1 MPLAGSPGVIPFLAA
16 DATGSTAVQDIAF
29 SPTVPDHAVTLEIEI
44 AGWAGFNEFGWYSGG
59 VLHKSFQGSDGAILN
74 TSFSATGNFGF
85 YLHSKDNK
93 YVFSESSLASV
104 GGFSN
109 NDRYKQH
116 FTLFRETP
124 AGTAGATADVY
135 WIGAED
141 VKFSNGSDIDFNDLL
156 VKISTTPVP
165 EPGSLLLL
173 AASLAGCLGL
183 VRRRGHWIY

>member
-1 MPLAGSPGVIPFLAA
+1 MPLAGSPGAIPFLAA
-16 DATGSTAVQDIAF
+16 NASGSTAVTDFAL
-29 SPTVPDHAVTLEIEI
+29 SPTVLDHPVTLEIEI

-59 VLHKSFQGSDGAILN
+59 VLHKLFQGSDGAILN

-85 YLHSKDNK
+85 YLHTKANK

-109 NDRYKQH
+109 YDRYKQH

-135 WIGAED
+135 RIGA
-141 VKFSNGSDIDFNDLL
+141 
-156 VKISTTPVP
+156 
-165 EPGSLLLL
+165 
-173 AASLAGCLGL
+173 AAADCRTIKPHE
-183 VRRRGHWIY
+183 VDHA